1 LERLLDA
8 EYTAYTGEPISRAV
22 ALALYGRKPEGSV
35 TRLERFAACAY
46 AHYLQ
51 YGLQLREREVS
62 GFESV
67 DMGNLYHMALE
78 RYSHKLEKS
87 EYDWFSVPDDRR
99 TAFAEAAMQE
109 SLADYPHMG
118 ADGSGELEYQV
129 KRMQTIFD
137 QTVWALT
144 KQVRAGR
151 FVPQKF
157 EVSFSELRDF
167 DALQFSLEHDVRMNL
182 AGRIDRIDQYDDGN
196 QISIKVIDYKS
207 GSTKFDLL
215 RIYQGLQLQLVVYM
229 DAAME
234 LTGKEHPQRSIVQG
248 GILYY
253 HIDDPVLASDEGLSE
268 EEAKHA
274 LLVALR
280 PDGLINSDENIY
292 RAMDEDLETKSEV
305 IPLELKKSGEISA
318 RSHVATT
325 EEFALI
331 QNYTRLKIRE
341 SAKAIYDG
349 DVRVNPYKNGMDAS
363 CNFCPYASVCG
374 IDGRIPGYGFRHLE
388 TPESDE
394 VLAQMESALARRKVK
409 NKYI

>member
-1 LERLLDA
+1 
-8 EYTAYTGEPISRAV
+8 V

-62 GFESV
+62 GFENV

-78 RYSHKLEKS
+78 RYSHKLEGS
-87 EYDWFSVPDDRR
+87 EYDWFSVPDERR
-99 TAFAEAAMQE
+99 DAFADAAMQE
-109 SLADYPHMG
+109 SLAEYPHLG
-118 ADGSGELEYQV
+118 ADASEENAYQV
-129 KRMQTIFD
+129 KRMQTIFA

-144 KQVRAGR
+144 KQVRAGQ
-151 FVPQKF
+151 FEPQKF

-167 DALQFSLEHDVRMNL
+167 DALQFSLAHDVRLNL
-182 AGRIDRIDQYDDGN
+182 NGRIDRIDRYDDGN

-207 GSTKFDLL
+207 GNTRFDLIRL
-215 RIYQGLQLQLVVYM
+215 YQGLQLQLVVYM

-234 LTGKEHPQRSIVQG
+234 LTAKEHPERTVTPG

-253 HIDDPVLASDEGLSE
+253 HIDDPVLESDETLSQ
-268 EEAKHA
+268 EEAEHA
-274 LLVALR
+274 LLLALR
-280 PDGLINSDENIY
+280 PDGLINADESIY
-292 RAMDEDLETKSEV
+292 RAMDENLETKSEV
-305 IPLELKKSGEISA
+305 IPLELKKSGELSA

-341 SAKAIYDG
+341 SSQAIYDG
-349 DVRVNPYKNGMDAS
+349 DVRVNPYRSGTDSS

-374 IDGRIPGYGFRHLE
+374 IDARIPGYGFRHPDA
-388 TPESDE
+388 PEKDE
-394 VLAQMESALARRKVK
+394 VLARMESAVALAHAGK
-409 NKYI
+409 